1 MPYEKRPC
9 TGTLFYNNK
18 GDNER
23 RPDMKGTLVLSNGLE
38 VEISAW
44 KKTSRNGKEFLSL
57 KLGNYTQ
64 PRQSAHE
71 QDKAN
76 GHQPQSSLDGLKD
89 DIPF

>member
-1 MPYEKRPC
+1 
-9 TGTLFYNNK
+9 
-18 GDNER
+18 
-23 RPDMKGTLVLSNGLE
+23 MKGTLVLDTGLE

-44 KKTSRNGKEFLSL
+44 KKTSKNGNEFLSL

-71 QDKAN
+71 QAKSD
-76 GHQPQSSLDGLKD
+76 GYQSQGALDGLKD

>member
-18 GDNER
+18 GDNEK

-44 KKTSRNGKEFLSL
+44 KKTSKNGNKFLSL
-57 KLGNYTQ
+57 KPGNYTQ
-64 PRQSAHE
+64 PRQSAQQE
-71 QDKAN
+71 V
-76 GHQPQSSLDGLKD
+76 QSSLDGLKE